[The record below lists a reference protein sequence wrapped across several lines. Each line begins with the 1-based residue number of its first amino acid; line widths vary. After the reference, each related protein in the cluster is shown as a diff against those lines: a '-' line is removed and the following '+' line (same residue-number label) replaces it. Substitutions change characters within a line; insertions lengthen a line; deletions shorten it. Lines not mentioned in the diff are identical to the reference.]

1 MPIPRS
7 KETPPQE
14 ARLTVTPPAGSP
26 GELVTVEI
34 RRLPAELSL
43 FVGLGALNGN
53 QELLDRAVTD
63 PEGSLVARIRVPDW
77 ASRDRKHFFFLAY
90 DDERQ
95 QPFAYSSEFHV
106 TDEDGVFA
114 IEGRISGEG
123 TDCTLLESA
132 EGRLYALTSM
142 RDTYGPGTAVRVTGT
157 HVADT
162 ACPEGIGIR
171 VLEVR
176 PT

>member
-1 MPIPRS
+1 MPIPRD

-14 ARLTVTPPAGSP
+14 ARLSVTPPAGPP
-26 GELVTVEI
+26 GDPVTVGMS
-34 RRLPAELSL
+34 RLPAGLPV

-114 IEGRISGEG
+114 IEGRITGEA
-123 TDCTLLESA
+123 TDCPLLESA
-132 EGRLYALTSM
+132 EGRLYALTSV
-142 RDTYGPGTAVRVTGT
+142 RDEYRAGTAVQVTGT
-157 HVADT
+157 HVEDT

-171 VLEVR
+171 VLEIR
-176 PT
+176 PI